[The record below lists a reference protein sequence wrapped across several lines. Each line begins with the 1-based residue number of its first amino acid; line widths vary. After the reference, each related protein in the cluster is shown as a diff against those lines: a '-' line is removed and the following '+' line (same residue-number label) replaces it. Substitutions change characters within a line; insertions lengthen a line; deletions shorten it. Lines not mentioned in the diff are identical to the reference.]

1 MTSIKLFL
9 NAIKSAF
16 TNIGAL
22 AIFAGLY
29 ALLLA
34 AFFRFIW
41 IREATVWQVL
51 FTYAL
56 MVLIPGLFFIYQAAI
71 IDRTREQRFRWPA
84 IVVDAIKFFVATI
97 PVLLIAWL
105 IHYLLGKIAVRYPA
119 PVPALS
125 SVTPGPPRPLPVHWP
140 SLIFASLRFVLWG
153 VALPLTAIHLWIA
166 IAGGEVRPLFAGGA
180 GAFFRRVGRAVA
192 RAFSADSVL
201 IYALGL
207 ILFFVLP
214 YVILTPV
221 FNIKGNKTE
230 FAVFVLRLVLSFIF
244 SLIGW
249 VITISALAK
258 SDAAPEP
265 VPVAKPIAE
274 TPAEAP
280 A

>member
-1 MTSIKLFL
+1 MTGVKLFL
-9 NAIKSAF
+9 NAIKSTF
-16 TNIGAL
+16 THIGAL
-22 AIFAGLY
+22 AVFAALY

-56 MVLIPGLFFIYQAAI
+56 MILIPALFFIYQAAI

-84 IVVDAIKFFVATI
+84 IVIDAIKFLVATI

-105 IHYLLGKIAVRYPA
+105 IHYLLNKIAGRYPA
-119 PVPALS
+119 PVPTLL
-125 SVTPGPPRPLPVHWP
+125 SVTPGPPRTQPVHWP
-140 SLIFASLRFVLWG
+140 SLIFASLRFVLWA

-166 IAGGEVRPLFAGGA
+166 IAGGDVRSLFAGG
-180 GAFFRRVGRAVA
+180 GGGFFRRVGRAVA

-221 FNIKGNKTE
+221 FTIKGNKTE
-230 FAVFVLRLVLSFIF
+230 FAVFTLRLVLSFIF

-258 SDAAPEP
+258 SDIPAVTE
-265 VPVAKPIAE
+265 PVAKPIAE
-274 TPAEAP
+274 TPAEA
-280 A
+280 AA